1 MSQRVAGRPRFSLSA
16 GLILLSVLLAAG
28 CAPFWG
34 GEDDPAMEEDREV
47 TVHVKNHNWNAI
59 HVYAIGSGQRRSLGQ
74 LATNDTATFTISE
87 SIAGTQRELRL
98 LADPIGSRQQ
108 HVSERILFEPGD
120 RIEWTVQND
129 LDQSSVM
136 VR

>member
-1 MSQRVAGRPRFSLSA
+1 MSQPVAGRRRFPLS
-16 GLILLSVLLAAG
+16 GGVVLLSLLLAAG
-28 CAPFWG
+28 CTPFWA
-34 GEDDPAMEEDREV
+34 GEDDPVMEEDREV
-47 TVHVKNHNWNAI
+47 TVHVKNHNWNTI
-59 HVYAIGSGQRRSLGQ
+59 HVYAIGSGQRKSLGQ
-74 LATNDTATFTISE
+74 LATNDSATFTISE

-98 LADPIGSRQQ
+98 LADPIGSRRQ